1 MGKNGGGNLRIRPIH
16 GGRESGESRRL
27 GERLSVVS
35 AAPAIEV
42 SALSKSYPVPK
53 PLWSVFLPGVS
64 ADTRLALDRV
74 TFSVAQ
80 GEVLGLLGPNG
91 AGKTTLINILCSL
104 LTPTSGEVRVG
115 GHDLRSAAKQ
125 ARRLVGLV
133 TSNERSFYWRLTGRQ
148 NLHFFA
154 ELYHVSGDDADHRIA
169 EFLEALDLAEYA
181 DRRFDSYSTGIR
193 QRFAFARA
201 LLHKPRILFM
211 DEPTKGLDP
220 NASVAL
226 LQLIQDRILKTWRP
240 TIIIT
245 SHNLTEIET
254 LCDRV
259 AIVDHGRL
267 LRIGT
272 IGELARSFR
281 SYEVYAVQVA
291 GVDDVMLAGLG
302 ALLGANRVR
311 VREGPVPVLELGL
324 GDGNRSLSE
333 ALQYILVQ
341 GGEIRRCEPMEVSLA
356 DVFRE
361 TVEHRNAA

>member
-1 MGKNGGGNLRIRPIH
+1 MLDA
-16 GGRESGESRRL
+16 
-27 GERLSVVS
+27 V
-35 AAPAIEV
+35 PAIEV
-42 SALSKSYPVPK
+42 RELSKSYPVPR
-53 PLWSVFLPGVS
+53 PLWSLLRRRIQGDS
-64 ADTRLALDRV
+64 ILALDRIS
-74 TFSVAQ
+74 FSMAQ

-91 AGKTTLINILCSL
+91 AGKTTLINILSTL

-115 GHDLRSAAKQ
+115 GHDLRTSSEQ
-125 ARRLVGLV
+125 ARKLVGLV

-148 NLHFFA
+148 NLRFFA
-154 ELYHVSGDDADHRIA
+154 ELYHVPEDEADGRIA
-169 EFLEALDLAEYA
+169 EFLEALGLADFA

-220 NASVAL
+220 NASTAL
-226 LQLIQDRILKTWRP
+226 LQLIQERILKIWQP

-267 LRIGT
+267 RRIGT
-272 IGELARSFR
+272 VGELARSIR
-281 SYEVYAVQVA
+281 SYEAYAVQVA
-291 GVDDVMLAGLG
+291 GTDRKMLEGLA
-302 ALLGANRVR
+302 ALLGPDRVR
-311 VREGPVPVLELGL
+311 IREGSALTLELGL
-324 GDGNRSLSE
+324 GDGNRSLSS
-333 ALQYILVQ
+333 ALQYILDH

-361 TVEHRNAA
+361 TVQQRSAA

>member
-1 MGKNGGGNLRIRPIH
+1 MVP
-16 GGRESGESRRL
+16 
-27 GERLSVVS
+27 

-42 SALSKSYPVPK
+42 RGLSKSYPVPR
-53 PLWSVFLPGVS
+53 PLWSLLRRRIQGDS
-64 ADTRLALDRV
+64 ILALDRIS
-74 TFSVAQ
+74 FSMVQ

-91 AGKTTLINILCSL
+91 AGKTTLINILCTL
-104 LTPTSGEVRVG
+104 LTPTAGEVRVG
-115 GHDLRSAAKQ
+115 GHDLRTSPEL
-125 ARRLVGLV
+125 ARALIGLV

-148 NLHFFA
+148 NLQFFA
-154 ELYHVSGDDADHRIA
+154 ALYRVPEDDANRRIA
-169 EFLEALDLAEYA
+169 DFLDALDVADFA

-201 LLHKPRILFM
+201 LMHKPCILFM

-226 LQLIQDRILKTWRP
+226 LHLIQERILETWRP

-259 AIVDHGRL
+259 AIVDQGRL

-272 IGELARSFR
+272 IGELTRGIR
-281 SYEVYAVQVA
+281 SYETYAVQVENA
-291 GVDDVMLAGLG
+291 GGEMLEGL
-302 ALLGANRVR
+302 ATLLGPDRVR
-311 VREGPVPVLELGL
+311 IRAGSTSTLELSL
-324 GDGNRSLSE
+324 GEGKRNLSS
-333 ALQYILVQ
+333 ALQYILDH
-341 GGEIRRCEPMEVSLA
+341 GGEILRCEPMEVSLA

-361 TVEHRNAA
+361 TVGQRNAA

>member
-1 MGKNGGGNLRIRPIH
+1 M
-16 GGRESGESRRL
+16 RE
-27 GERLSVVS
+27 

-42 SALSKSYPVPK
+42 CGLSKSYPVPK
-53 PLWSVFLPGVS
+53 PLWSLMRGRIRGES
-64 ADTRLALDRV
+64 TLALDRIS
-74 TFSVAQ
+74 FSMAP

-91 AGKTTLINILCSL
+91 AGKTTLINILCTL
-104 LTPTSGEVRVG
+104 LTPTAGEVRVA
-115 GHDLRSAAKQ
+115 GHDLRTSPEQ
-125 ARRLVGLV
+125 ARMLVGLV

-148 NLHFFA
+148 NLRFFA
-154 ELYHVSGDDADHRIA
+154 ELYHVSGDEANLRIA
-169 EFLEALDLAEYA
+169 EFLEALDLAEFA

-201 LLHKPRILFM
+201 LLHQPRILFM

-226 LQLIQDRILKTWRP
+226 LQLIRDRILKTWRP

-272 IGELARSFR
+272 IGDLARSIR
-281 SYEVYAVQVA
+281 SYDAYAVQVA
-291 GVDDVMLAGLG
+291 SADGRMLAGLG

-311 VREGPVPVLELGL
+311 VREGPVPTLELGL
-324 GDGNRSLSE
+324 GDGNRSLSR
-333 ALQYILVQ
+333 ALQYILDQ

-356 DVFRE
+356 DIFRE
-361 TVEHRNAA
+361 TVQHRNAA